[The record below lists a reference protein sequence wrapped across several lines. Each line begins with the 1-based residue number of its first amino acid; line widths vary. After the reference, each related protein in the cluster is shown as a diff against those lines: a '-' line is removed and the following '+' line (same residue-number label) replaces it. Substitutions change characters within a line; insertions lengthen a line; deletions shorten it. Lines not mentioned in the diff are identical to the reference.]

1 MHQPTYEE
9 MRRGYISRM
18 KEKGVIN
25 PLELM
30 ELLFN
35 FDRLTIEQ
43 ELSLSKTNW
52 HNMTDMDILNQLE
65 IIFNK

>member
-1 MHQPTYEE
+1 
-9 MRRGYISRM
+9 M
-18 KEKGVIN
+18 KEECVIN

-43 ELSLSKTNW
+43 ELALSKTNW
-52 HNMTDMDILNQLE
+52 HNMTDMDILNQLG
-65 IIFNK
+65 IIFKK

>member
-1 MHQPTYEE
+1 

-18 KEKGVIN
+18 KEECVIN

-43 ELSLSKTNW
+43 ELALSKTNW
-52 HNMTDMDILNQLE
+52 HNMTDMDILNQLG
-65 IIFNK
+65 IIFKK